1 MAERRNDSRSRSFL
15 GARIIFNGR
24 NSTIDCLIRNISPT
38 GARLLLDDNVV
49 IPNEFELQIPKQDR
63 SFQARLAWR
72 RGGEFGVQFV
82 EDEATSASVTADLA
96 AKLRRLEDEKAALRA
111 RVAQLSSGD

>member
-15 GARIIFNGR
+15 GAKIIFNGR
-24 NSTIDCLIRNISPT
+24 NSTIDCLIRNISQT
-38 GARLLLDDNVV
+38 GARLFLSGNIV
-49 IPNEFELQIPKQDR
+49 IPDEFELQVPKQGR

-72 RGGEFGVQFV
+72 RGDEFGVQFV
-82 EDEATSASVTADLA
+82 RDQAGAASVSADLA
-96 AKLRRLEDEKAALRA
+96 AKLRRLEDERAALRA